1 MLVKIS
7 LFGIK
12 MKCAADNYADYRSLL
27 RLNME
32 KIQKKSIYLYSN
44 PYKITN
50 YEHCNLYTY
59 I

>member
-1 MLVKIS
+1 
-7 LFGIK
+7 

-27 RLNME
+27 RLNVE